1 MVTHKTISNKSY
13 LQPLFTT
20 AVKVSALLLF
30 SSMLS
35 GCAGGDS
42 VESPSRVNSTVTSNE
57 KSAEDKVNQLTDVGG
72 SVSQAPPV
80 RIRKRVPK
88 ATERAKEEEEEI
100 LLEEAAKSA
109 TKKQRKAPRRGRG
122 RERERE
128 RNSTRRSREK
138 PHEEEELQRLL
149 EVQPLLGAFEEKQK
163 SYQLAHTPK

>member
-1 MVTHKTISNKSY
+1 MVTHKTISNKSC

-72 SVSQAPPV
+72 SVSHA
-80 RIRKRVPK
+80 R
-88 ATERAKEEEEEI
+88 
-100 LLEEAAKSA
+100 
-109 TKKQRKAPRRGRG
+109 PRRRPQSNRESERG
-122 RERERE
+122 IKRDFA
-128 RNSTRRSREK
+128 RRSRK
-138 PHEEEELQRLL
+138 KRHEEGEKKILLKDDEEDENGLPKDDEEDENGLPSL
-149 EVQPLLGAFEEKQK
+149 ERYAIFDDFGHAQMTQK
-163 SYQLAHTPK
+163 EINK